1 MLRLRVGSG
10 RPYIQKAQGRHGNN
24 SKSHNSLSLPNI
36 TCTPSCWPRRRR
48 RGEKQWP
55 EGFVPH
61 TVWTREGWIGRLY
74 KLHKMENTKKHHR
87 MPKNRKILYNPKVSF
102 PTLKENCCTPV
113 QTLSFCVCVSSCVL
127 FHEWNPGSNSDEKGE
142 FITICLAE
150 VKPRWRCARQDSPL
164 ERIFTWKVA
173 RRMEVARG
181 DVSKEGRGDQTN
193 YLWRP
198 ILLLF
203 LQLFLFFYKKITAML
218 KLSNSLRVH
227 IPREKK

>member
-113 QTLSFCVCVSSCVL
+113 QTLSFCVCVCHLVFYFTSEIPDRIQTKKGSSLPYV
-127 FHEWNPGSNSDEKGE
+127 W
-142 FITICLAE
+142 
-150 VKPRWRCARQDSPL
+150 PRWSQDGGVHAKTHPL
-164 ERIFTWKVA
+164 REFLPER
-173 RRMEVARG
+173 
-181 DVSKEGRGDQTN
+181 
-193 YLWRP
+193 
-198 ILLLF
+198 
-203 LQLFLFFYKKITAML
+203 
-218 KLSNSLRVH
+218 
-227 IPREKK
+227 